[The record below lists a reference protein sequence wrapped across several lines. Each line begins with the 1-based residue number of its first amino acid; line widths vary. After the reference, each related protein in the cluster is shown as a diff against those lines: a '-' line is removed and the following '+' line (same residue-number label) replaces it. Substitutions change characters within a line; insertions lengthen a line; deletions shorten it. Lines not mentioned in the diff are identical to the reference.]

1 MSFDPD
7 ALIARRR
14 YRRKLRWWQ
23 LATFVFLTIA
33 IIIGLGAA
41 GFLYQGEKVARI
53 RITGVIIED
62 PARDALLAQ
71 VAKDSSI
78 RALIVHLDSP
88 GGTVVGGEDLYR
100 SLLVVG
106 ENKPVVV
113 IMGTVAASAAYMS
126 AVAAERIFAREST
139 ITGSI
144 GVLFQTVDVT
154 NLLSKLG
161 VVPESLK
168 SGPLKAVPSPIEP
181 LTDKARM
188 ATQDLID
195 DLFAFFVDIIVERRD
210 LDRLQVLSLAD
221 GRVYTGR
228 QALKNGLIDEIG
240 DEVKASIWLDENKG
254 ISLKLPIITLKPVK
268 DGLGISELISRIT
281 RKSLTTN
288 ALLLDGLLSV
298 WHPDI

>member
-1 MSFDPD
+1 M
-7 ALIARRR
+7 ALKWFWSLYIWNEITTEIA
-14 YRRKLRWWQ
+14 
-23 LATFVFLTIA
+23 
-33 IIIGLGAA
+33 
-41 GFLYQGEKVARI
+41 
-53 RITGVIIED
+53 
-62 PARDALLAQ
+62 
-71 VAKDSSI
+71 
-78 RALIVHLDSP
+78 
-88 GGTVVGGEDLYR
+88 EDLYR

-106 ENKPVVV
+106 KNKPVVV

-154 NLLSKLG
+154 NLLNKLG
-161 VVPESLK
+161 VIPESLK

-188 ATQDLID
+188 ATQSLID

-210 LDRLQVLSLAD
+210 LDRSEVLSLAD

-228 QALKNGLIDEIG
+228 QALENGLIDEIG
-240 DEVKASIWLDENKG
+240 NELKARIWLEENKN
-254 ISLKLPIITLKPVK
+254 ISLKLPITTLKPVK
-268 DGLGISELISRIT
+268 DSLRISELISRIT

>member
-23 LATFVFLTIA
+23 FATLCSLTIA
-33 IIIGLGAA
+33 IIIGLGA
-41 GFLYQGEKVARI
+41 GGVLYQGEKLARI

-62 PARDALLAQ
+62 PARDALLVQ
-71 VAKDSSI
+71 VAKNSSI
-78 RALIVHLDSP
+78 RALIVHMDSP

-100 SLLVVG
+100 SLLEVG
-106 ENKPVVV
+106 KNKPVVV

-154 NLLSKLG
+154 NLLNKLG
-161 VVPESLK
+161 VVPESMK

-181 LTDKARM
+181 LTDQARI

-195 DLFAFFVDIIVERRD
+195 DLFDFFINIIVERRE

-228 QALKNGLIDEIG
+228 QALENGLIDAIG
-240 DEVKASIWLDENKG
+240 GEAKARLWLDVNKD
-254 ISLKLPIITLKPVK
+254 ISLKLPITTLKPVK
-268 DGLGISELISRIT
+268 DNLGISQLLSIIT
-281 RKSLTTN
+281 TKSVTTN

>member
-14 YRRKLRWWQ
+14 YSRKLRWWQ
-23 LATFVFLTIA
+23 LATFVSLAAA

-41 GFLYQGEKVARI
+41 GLLYQGEKIARL

-62 PARDALLAQ
+62 SSRDALLAQ

-106 ENKPVVV
+106 KNKPVVV

-154 NLLSKLG
+154 NLLNKLG
-161 VVPESLK
+161 VIPESLK

-188 ATQDLID
+188 ATQSLID

-210 LDRLQVLSLAD
+210 LDRSEVLSLAD

-228 QALKNGLIDEIG
+228 QALENGLIDEIG
-240 DEVKASIWLDENKG
+240 NELKARIWLEENKN
-254 ISLKLPIITLKPVK
+254 ISLKLPITTLKPVK
-268 DGLGISELISRIT
+268 DSLRISELISRIT